1 MRGFIDFIRERGVV
15 GLAVAFIIGGAI
27 TKLVA
32 SFVTD
37 IINPILGIILSK
49 TKSLETMYISLGK
62 NKILWGHFVSATIDF
77 LIISFVVYLIFK
89 VFGLEKIDRKK

>member
-1 MRGFIDFIRERGVV
+1 MKGFIEFIRERGVV

-32 SFVTD
+32 SLVTD
-37 IINPILGIILSK
+37 IINPILGILLSK
-49 TKSLETMYISLGK
+49 TKSLETMYLSLGH

-77 LIISFVVYLIFK
+77 LIVSFVVYLIFK
-89 VFGLEKIDRKK
+89 VLGLEKMDKKK

>member
-1 MRGFIDFIRERGVV
+1 MKGFVEFIRERGVI

-27 TKLVA
+27 TNLVT

-49 TKSLETMYISLGK
+49 TKSLDSMYLSLGK
-62 NKILWGHFVSATIDF
+62 NKILWGNFITVTINF

-89 VFGLEKIDRKK
+89 VLGLEKLDKKK